1 MSDKYAKILK
11 RKGILTL
18 KNIFSKSQT
27 KVFKTSLKKIL
38 DKRVKMK
45 KNVGSF
51 NSQLIYN
58 YFYENTNF
66 RQKLLS

>member
-11 RKGILTL
+11 KKGILTL

-27 KVFKTSLKKIL
+27 KVFKTSLEKIL

>member
-11 RKGILTL
+11 KKGILII
-18 KNIFSKSQT
+18 KNIFSKSQS

-51 NSQLIYN
+51 NSQLIYS

-66 RQKLLS
+66 RQELLS

>member
-11 RKGILTL
+11 KRGILTL

-27 KVFKTSLKKIL
+27 KVFKTRLEKIL

>member
-11 RKGILTL
+11 KKGILII

-45 KNVGSF
+45 KNIESF

-66 RQKLLS
+66 RQELLS

>member
-11 RKGILTL
+11 KRNTNY
-18 KNIFSKSQT
+18 KNIFFKSQT

-66 RQKLLS
+66 RQELLS

>member
-1 MSDKYAKILK
+1 MYDKYAKILK
-11 RKGILTL
+11 KKGILII

-38 DKRVKMK
+38 DKRVKIK
-45 KNVGSF
+45 KNIESF
-51 NSQLIYN
+51 NSQFIYN

-66 RQKLLS
+66 RQELLS

>member
-11 RKGILTL
+11 KKGILTL

-27 KVFKTSLKKIL
+27 KVFKTRLEKIL
-38 DKRVKMK
+38 DKGVKMK

-66 RQKLLS
+66 RQELLS